1 MCMCDFCK
9 CVQRR
14 KVRASKQHCVS
25 HPFLLHAM
33 FSSVRVLLMY
43 GQLMPH
49 NSTGV
54 FLKFPSC
61 GASLLTW
68 PVSLSA
74 YIVMYDFSLFIY
86 SSLALAAASIF
97 LNCEPKC
104 FREFCEEIRL
114 LGLTESDRRRVCIS
128 LALCFAGT
136 TSRNHLLTNM
146 QYTLKSVQLQ
156 GDTPTF
162 S

>member
-25 HPFLLHAM
+25 HPFLLHAV
-33 FSSVRVLLMY
+33 FSSVRVLPMY
-43 GQLMPH
+43 GQLLPH

-74 YIVMYDFSLFIY
+74 YSVMY

-136 TSRNHLLTNM
+136 TSRNHLLTYM
-146 QYTLKSVQLQ
+146 QYTLKSVQPL